1 MKKKTT
7 VIFLAI
13 IMALTIMPLS
23 ATAASTTTVSKG
35 LITSKDAKGPG
46 YNWDASKH
54 TLTLNNANILNKSR
68 SMITL
73 NNDYHVTIIVKGNNT
88 LTGIDSISSLIDR
101 RKSTTSGVDNNSKY
115 SLTRQRNLTIKGDG
129 TLTIN
134 GIIYPHYTN
143 LIVNGAKLN
152 IITPQNVN
160 WNSINFTRGL
170 VLKNGAKV
178 YVNKGINNDKDLI
191 IDNSTLIA
199 ASALENTPGNPID
212 NTGDI
217 TVENKGILK
226 AYTTGEKIASAGDRS
241 AILCNNIIADD
252 TTIFEARCEG
262 PIAIDSLQGKVSI
275 LSRKIN
281 ISAEE
286 QAVRCGQKQNP
297 ALLNLQLPKQSL
309 AANGGKYTIGTYT
322 VESGNDIRYYCTVY
336 DGDNM
341 AKSVIY
347 EDPQV
352 TAAEKAMAAV
362 RLKAYSKSY
371 AKTKTKQL
379 RMKVWWEQT
388 QGEKQKVT
396 GYEIAKS
403 SKRNGTYKIMFSA
416 SKTQYINTAGL
427 KKGNRYYYKVRA
439 YSKVRGIRYYSS
451 WSNITYK
458 IAR

>member
-1 MKKKTT
+1 M
-7 VIFLAI
+7 
-13 IMALTIMPLS
+13 
-23 ATAASTTTVSKG
+23 
-35 LITSKDAKGPG
+35 
-46 YNWDASKH
+46 
-54 TLTLNNANILNKSR
+54 
-68 SMITL
+68 

-371 AKTKTKQL
+371 AKTKNKAAAHESL
-379 RMKVWWEQT
+379 V
-388 QGEKQKVT
+388 
-396 GYEIAKS
+396 
-403 SKRNGTYKIMFSA
+403 GTD
-416 SKTQYINTAGL
+416 
-427 KKGNRYYYKVRA
+427 
-439 YSKVRGIRYYSS
+439 
-451 WSNITYK
+451 
-458 IAR
+458 ARRKAESHWL

>member
-1 MKKKTT
+1 MKMKTL
-7 VIFLAI
+7 VVLLAI
-13 IMALTIMPLS
+13 IMALTVMPLS
-23 ATAASTTTVSKG
+23 ASAASTATVSKV
-35 LITSKDAKGPG
+35 LITSKDARGPG
-46 YNWDASKH
+46 YYWDASKH

-73 NNDYHVTIIVKGNNT
+73 NNDYNVTIIVKGNNT
-88 LTGIDSISSLIDR
+88 LTGIDGISSLIDR

-160 WNSINFTRGL
+160 WNSINFTRDL
-170 VLKNGAKV
+170 ILKNGAKV
-178 YVNKGINNDKDLI
+178 HVNKGINNENDLI

-199 ASALENTPGNPID
+199 ASALENTPGTPID

-217 TVENKGILK
+217 TVENNGILK
-226 AYTTGEKIASAGDRS
+226 AYTTGEKIASEEDSS

-262 PIAIDSLQGKVSI
+262 PIAIESLQGKVSI

-286 QAVRCGQKQNP
+286 QAVRCGQQNP
-297 ALLNLQLPKQSL
+297 ALPNLQLPKQSL

-322 VESGNDIRYYCTVY
+322 VESGNDTRYYCTIY

-341 AKSVIY
+341 AESVIY

-362 RLKAYSKSY
+362 HLKAYTKSY
-371 AKTKTKQL
+371 AKTKTKPL

-388 QGEKQKVT
+388 QGEMQKVT

-403 SKRNGTYKIMFSA
+403 SKKNGTYKIMFSA

-427 KKGNRYYYKVRA
+427 KKGSRYYYKVRA

-458 IAR
+458 VAR